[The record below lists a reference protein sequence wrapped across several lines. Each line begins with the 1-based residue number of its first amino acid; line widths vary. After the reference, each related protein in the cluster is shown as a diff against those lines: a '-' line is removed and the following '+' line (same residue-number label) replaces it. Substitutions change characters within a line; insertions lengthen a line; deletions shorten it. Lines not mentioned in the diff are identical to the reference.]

1 MMDGSDRFLGIHLI
15 IFKAEHVT
23 IRSTNIV
30 FNYEIKQSKHW
41 RHYCTHCLKADW
53 SGYICCLC
61 VLS

>member
-30 FNYEIKQSKHW
+30 FNYEIKTEGTIVLIVLRQTEVVT
-41 RHYCTHCLKADW
+41 YVV
-53 SGYICCLC
+53 C
-61 VLS
+61 VC